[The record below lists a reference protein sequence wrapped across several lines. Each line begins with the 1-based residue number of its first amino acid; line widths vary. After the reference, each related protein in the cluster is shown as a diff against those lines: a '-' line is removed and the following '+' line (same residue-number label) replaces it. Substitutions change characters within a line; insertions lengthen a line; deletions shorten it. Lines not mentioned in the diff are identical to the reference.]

1 MKCPV
6 CKVTTTAL
14 EHDKIEL
21 DYCSI
26 CHGIWFDRGELELLL
41 DTLTG
46 GTTAKFIH
54 SLMQRPRAKIAEK
67 TRKCPIC
74 GKNMSKTDIGSGQ
87 EIIIDVCTAG
97 HGLWFDG
104 GESGAFVRQLKL
116 EQPAGADPLYEALFF
131 IRDAFRVSPGT
142 PGSLG

>member
-6 CKVTTTAL
+6 CKVTTTAV

-21 DYCSI
+21 DYCFI
-26 CHGIWFDRGELELLL
+26 CHGVWFDRGELELLL

-46 GTTAKFIH
+46 GTTAGFIDG
-54 SLMQRPRAKIAEK
+54 LMQRPQKKVAEK

-74 GKNMSKTDIGSGQ
+74 GKKMFKPDVGSGQ
-87 EIIIDVCTAG
+87 EIIIDACHAG

-104 GESGAFVRQLKL
+104 GESGAFIRQLQL
-116 EQPAGADPLYEALFF
+116 AQPAGADPLHQALFF
-131 IRDAFRVSPGT
+131 ISDTLRVNPAAPGN
-142 PGSLG
+142 P

>member
-6 CKVTTTAL
+6 CKVTTTAV

-21 DYCSI
+21 DYCHI

-46 GTTAKFIH
+46 GTSAKFING
-54 SLMQRPRAKIAEK
+54 LMQRPQAKVAEK

-74 GKNMSKTDIGSGQ
+74 GKKMNKLVVGSGQ
-87 EIIIDVCTAG
+87 EIIIDACHAG

-104 GESGAFVRQLKL
+104 GESGAFIRQLKL
-116 EQPAGADPLYEALFF
+116 EQPAGSDPLYQALFF
-131 IRDAFRVSPGT
+131 ISDTLRVNPGA
-142 PGSLG
+142 PGNS

>member
-6 CKVTTTAL
+6 CKVTTAAV
-14 EHDKIEL
+14 EHAKIEL

-46 GTTAKFIH
+46 GTAAKFIN
-54 SLMQRPRAKIAEK
+54 SMMQRPKEKVDEK

-74 GKNMSKTDIGSGQ
+74 SKNMYKTNIGSG
-87 EIIIDVCTAG
+87 EKIIIDICNAG

-104 GESGAFVRQLKL
+104 GESGEFIRQLQL
-116 EQPAGADPLYEALFF
+116 EQPAGSDPLYEALFF
-131 IRDAFRVSPGT
+131 IKDAFQLNPGA
-142 PGSLG
+142 PGNS

>member
-6 CKVTTTAL
+6 CKVTTTAV

-21 DYCSI
+21 DYCHI

-46 GTTAKFIH
+46 GTAARFING
-54 SLMQRPRAKIAEK
+54 LMQRPQAKVAEK

-74 GKNMSKTDIGSGQ
+74 GKKMNKLDVGSGQ
-87 EIIIDVCTAG
+87 EIIIDACHAG

-104 GESGAFVRQLKL
+104 GESGAFIRQLKL
-116 EQPAGADPLYEALFF
+116 EQPAGADPLYQALFF
-131 IRDAFRVSPGT
+131 ISDTLGVNPGA
-142 PGSLG
+142 PGNS

>member
-6 CKVTTTAL
+6 CKVTTTAV
-14 EHDKIEL
+14 EHAKIEL

-26 CHGIWFDRGELELLL
+26 CQGIWFDRGELELLL

-46 GTTAKFIH
+46 GTAAKFIN
-54 SLMQRPRAKIAEK
+54 SLLRRPRAKVVEK

-74 GKNMSKTDIGSGQ
+74 AKKMNKLNVGAGR
-87 EIIIDVCTAG
+87 ELIIDVCDAG

-104 GESGAFVRQLKL
+104 GESGEFIRQLKL

-131 IRDAFRVSPGT
+131 IKDAFQVHPGA
-142 PGSLG
+142 PGNS

>member
-6 CKVTTTAL
+6 CKVTTTAV
-14 EHDKIEL
+14 EHDKIEI

-41 DTLTG
+41 DSFSM
-46 GTTAKFIH
+46 GTASYLLKSMAK
-54 SLMQRPRAKIAEK
+54 RPQQKVTEK

-74 GKNMSKTDIGSGQ
+74 DRKMRKTGIGSGQ
-87 EIIIDVCTAG
+87 IIIDVCNAG

-104 GESGAFVRQLKL
+104 GESGAFIRQLKI
-116 EQPAGADPLYEALFF
+116 EQPAGVDPLYQALFF
-131 IRDAFRVSPGT
+131 ISDTLGVNPGA
-142 PGSLG
+142 PGNS

>member
-6 CKVTTTAL
+6 CKVATTVI

-26 CHGIWFDRGELELLL
+26 CYGIWFDRGELELLL
-41 DTLTG
+41 DTLTD
-46 GTTAKFIH
+46 GTAAKFVNG
-54 SLMQRPRAKIAEK
+54 LMQRPPAKVAEK

-74 GKNMSKTDIGSGQ
+74 RKKMSKIDIGSGQ
-87 EIIIDVCTAG
+87 ELIIDSCTAG

-104 GESGAFVRQLKL
+104 GECGAFITQLKL
-116 EQPAGADPLYEALFF
+116 ERPATADPLYQALFF
-131 IRDAFRVSPGT
+131 IGDTLGVKPEAQ
-142 PGSLG
+142 GSS

>member
-6 CKVTTTAL
+6 CKVTTTAV

-26 CHGIWFDRGELELLL
+26 CHGVWFDRGELELLL

-46 GTTAKFIH
+46 GTAAKFINN
-54 SLMQRPRAKIAEK
+54 LMQRPREKVAEK

-74 GKNMSKTDIGSGQ
+74 GKKMSKLNIGSGQ
-87 EIIIDVCTAG
+87 KIIIDVCNAG

-104 GESGAFVRQLKL
+104 GESGAFIRQLKL
-116 EQPAGADPLYEALFF
+116 EDPAGADPLYQALFF
-131 IRDAFRVSPGT
+131 IGDTLGVNPGA
-142 PGSLG
+142 PGNP

>member
-6 CKVTTTAL
+6 CKVTTTAV

-21 DYCSI
+21 DYCHI

-46 GTTAKFIH
+46 GTSAKFING
-54 SLMQRPRAKIAEK
+54 LMQRPQAKVAEK

-74 GKNMSKTDIGSGQ
+74 GKKMNKLDVGSGQ
-87 EIIIDVCTAG
+87 EIIIDACHAG

-104 GESGAFVRQLKL
+104 GESGVFIRQLKL
-116 EQPAGADPLYEALFF
+116 EQPAGSDPLYQALFF
-131 IRDAFRVSPGT
+131 ISDTLRVNPGA
-142 PGSLG
+142 PGNS

>member
-6 CKVTTTAL
+6 CKVATTVI

-41 DTLTG
+41 DTFSG
-46 GTTAKFIH
+46 GTTSSLVS
-54 SLMQRPRAKIAEK
+54 SLMQRPQKKVAEK

-74 GKNMSKTDIGSGQ
+74 RKKMSKIDVGSGQ
-87 EIIIDVCTAG
+87 ELIIDACHEG

-104 GESGAFVRQLKL
+104 GECGAFIRQLKL
-116 EQPAGADPLYEALFF
+116 ERPAAADPLYQALFF
-131 IRDAFRVSPGT
+131 ISDTLGVNPGT
-142 PGSLG
+142 PGSS

>member
-6 CKVTTTAL
+6 CKVTTTAV
-14 EHDKIEL
+14 EHAKIEL
-21 DYCSI
+21 DYCHI

-41 DTLTG
+41 DTFSG
-46 GTTAKFIH
+46 GTAAKFIN
-54 SLMQRPRAKIAEK
+54 SLMQRPQQKVAEK

-74 GKNMSKTDIGSGQ
+74 GKKMSKTDIGSGRK
-87 EIIIDVCTAG
+87 IIIDVCNTG

-104 GESGAFVRQLKL
+104 GESGELIRQLQL

-131 IRDAFRVSPGT
+131 IKDAFQVNPGA
-142 PGSLG
+142 PGNS

>member
-6 CKVTTTAL
+6 CKVATTVI

-21 DYCSI
+21 DYCSL

-41 DTLTG
+41 DALTG

-54 SLMQRPRAKIAEK
+54 GLIQRPRGKAAEK
-67 TRKCPIC
+67 TRQCPIC
-74 GKNMSKTDIGSGQ
+74 RKKMNKADIGSGQ
-87 EIIIDVCTAG
+87 PIIIDICNAG

-104 GESGAFVRQLKL
+104 GECGAFVRQLKL
-116 EQPAGADPLYEALFF
+116 EQPAGMDALYEALFF
-131 IRDAFRVSPGT
+131 IRDAFGVSPGA
-142 PGSLG
+142 PGNPV